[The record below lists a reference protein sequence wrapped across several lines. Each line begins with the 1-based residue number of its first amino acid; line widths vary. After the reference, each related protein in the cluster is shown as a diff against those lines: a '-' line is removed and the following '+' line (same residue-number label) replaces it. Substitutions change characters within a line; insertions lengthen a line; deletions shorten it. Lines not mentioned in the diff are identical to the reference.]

1 MKVCL
6 IQAPP
11 ASEFDRHWAK
21 FPVLGLAYL
30 AAAVRSAGHEVILL
44 DGKLDMLSADEIV
57 DRAVEAQA
65 DLVGLTCMTVEFPMV
80 VRIAE
85 RIRERSAVPIV
96 VGGAHVNAV
105 KKQALE
111 ECPAIDFAC
120 VGEGEYALIELI
132 DAVGGRGSVEE
143 ITGLCWRRDGEN
155 VVNPTRP
162 YPKDYDLLP
171 FPAWDMF
178 KVSSQIPVLTH
189 RGCPYRCTFCG
200 HNSGFKTRFRSVEN
214 VVAELRHSVDT
225 FAPEV
230 IRFEDETFGLDLKRT
245 KDIIAGIIEHGLHRK
260 VAFSAQTRVDRV
272 DAEFMK
278 LLREANFETL
288 ELGVESGN
296 PAVLKSIRKGITL
309 DQVDRAVKLAKAE
322 NLRVWCKFI
331 LGHPN
336 ETRETIW
343 DTIRYIARLNPDQLS
358 VSIMTPFPGTPIHEM
373 AVRGEGGYRLLST
386 DWKDFDKYSTGALE
400 LDDLPLWR
408 LKMYQILCYLM
419 LYLKNGR
426 AGELFGL
433 VRGHRTM
440 AFSMLG
446 GAFKSFGERLFRRR
460 APAVPMTEVAAE

>member
-6 IQAPP
+6 IQVPP
-11 ASEFDRHWAK
+11 ASEFDRHWAR

-30 AAAVRSAGHEVILL
+30 AAAVRAAGHEVILL
-44 DGKLDMLSADEIV
+44 DGKLDMLSADEIC
-57 DRAVEAQA
+57 DRAVAAGA
-65 DLVGLTCMTVEFPMV
+65 DIVGLTCMTVEFPMV
-80 VRIAE
+80 VRIAS
-85 RIRERSAVPIV
+85 RIRARSAVPIV

-105 KKQALE
+105 KQQALE
-111 ECPAIDFAC
+111 ECAAIDFAC
-120 VGEGEYALIELI
+120 VGEGEYALNELI
-132 DAVGGRGSVEE
+132 AAIGGEGALEE
-143 ITGLCWRRDGEN
+143 ITGLCWRRGGEI

-178 KVSSQIPVLTH
+178 KVSTQIPVLTH

-200 HNSGFKTRFRSVEN
+200 HNSGFKTRFRSVGN
-214 VVAELRHSVDT
+214 VVAELRYAVET
-225 FAPEV
+225 FKPEV

-245 KDIIAGIIEHGLHRK
+245 KEIIAGIIEHKLHRK
-260 VAFSAQTRVDRV
+260 VTFSAQTRVDRV

-296 PAVLKSIRKGITL
+296 PDVLKSIKKGITL

-322 NLRVWCKFI
+322 NLSVWCKFI

-336 ETRETIW
+336 ETRSTIR
-343 DTIRYIARLNPDQLS
+343 DTIRYIARLNPQRLS

-400 LDDLPLWR
+400 LDGLPLWR

-419 LYLKNGR
+419 LYLRNGR
-426 AGELFGL
+426 VRELFGL
-433 VRGHRTM
+433 VREHRVM

-446 GAFKSFGERLFRRR
+446 GAFKALGERLFSRRPR
-460 APAVPMTEVAAE
+460 PLPITEVAAE